1 MNMTRRILAVSAA
14 LTAGLFLTGCDDPE
28 NEDTQGPAET
38 SIQQDEEGA
47 DDRGEDGEGGSGQG
61 GEDGGEQGGDDD

>member
-1 MNMTRRILAVSAA
+1 MNTTRRILAVSAA

-28 NEDTQGPAET
+28 NEDTQGPAGT

-47 DDRGEDGEGGSGQG
+47 DDRGEDGEGG
-61 GEDGGEQGGDDD
+61 GEEGGEQGGDDD